1 MYICYLLRKRE
12 EYSNAWNIE
21 ICDTNRTIRRD
32 IAPVVENDVK
42 HQRIK
47 DNRTIFEIT
56 NMQHF
61 TLVLFIPLEPLV
73 Y

>member
-42 HQRIK
+42 H
-47 DNRTIFEIT
+47 
-56 NMQHF
+56 
-61 TLVLFIPLEPLV
+61 
-73 Y
+73 